1 VDSGD
6 RERLALEGEK
16 VHEYA
21 GDSSYQLSR
30 LVEGFLTVA
39 LFYELSSTIITFF
52 EENTTAHKAHV
63 LLDPTHSPLRQTDQ
77 DRPAQVSGGVPKAG

>member
-1 VDSGD
+1 MDSGD

-30 LVEGFLTVA
+30 LV
-39 LFYELSSTIITFF
+39 
-52 EENTTAHKAHV
+52 
-63 LLDPTHSPLRQTDQ
+63 
-77 DRPAQVSGGVPKAG
+77 

>member
-1 VDSGD
+1 LKSQFAYVFRGIC
-6 RERLALEGEK
+6 
-16 VHEYA
+16 
-21 GDSSYQLSR
+21 SSPRKLG
-30 LVEGFLTVA
+30 LKGFLTVA

>member
-1 VDSGD
+1 VLQLLGHKGKD
-6 RERLALEGEK
+6 
-16 VHEYA
+16 VHNLPIEQEEHA
-21 GDSSYQLSR
+21 VPSPP
-30 LVEGFLTVA
+30 GFLTVA